1 MSSNQNANRSFPY
14 MPSSSSSSSSAVA
27 GGGAV
32 VAGAAV
38 AGAAVYAHA
47 SDENDPP
54 AGSVAAV
61 RRTAAARDDSRSKR
75 LLSSYVHAYP
85 VTPTVVHGHTFSLSS
100 RYVLKD
106 AKVLGKGSFG
116 VVVTALDS
124 LTGRTVAVKRIRPY
138 ANDEWDAKHTLRE
151 IRLLHLLGKHPNVS
165 EKFTYDEI
173 DIEIDMHVYLNSDF
187 M

>member
-1 MSSNQNANRSFPY
+1 MSSSQNANRSFPY
-14 MPSSSSSSSSAVA
+14 MSSSASSSSSAVA

-38 AGAAVYAHA
+38 AAYAHV

-54 AGSVAAV
+54 AGSVVAV
-61 RRTAAARDDSRSKR
+61 RRTAAAAAARDDSRTKR
-75 LLSSYVHAYP
+75 LSSSSHVHSYP

-138 ANDEWDAKHTLRE
+138 ANDDWDAKHTLRE
-151 IRLLHLLGKHPNVS
+151 IRLLNLLGKHPNVS
-165 EKFTYDEI
+165 EKYSYDKMI
-173 DIEIDMHVYLNSDF
+173 LIFIFILICMYI
-187 M
+187 